1 MNSIRFLQLGWVIAA
16 AMIAV
21 TVAGGFQAPAI
32 KIGVVDVTR
41 VIEQSDFGKTN
52 QEAFAK
58 MKAAREGLME
68 FVDTY
73 RMVTPEQA
81 QRMRELGL
89 KTNPSKEETTELD
102 KIKATVIAARKRST
116 ELGTKTNLSP
126 EERVQVEEFARRS
139 DEAVQLNA
147 RWFREFNQDMQA
159 WADREKIDSVERVRR
174 SIQEVAK
181 KDGYTVVLEAGVA
194 PYGANDIF
202 DETLKAV
209 NDKR

>member
-21 TVAGGFQAPAI
+21 TVAEGFQAPVI

-116 ELGTKTNLSP
+116 ELGTKANLSP